1 MKMHMEKNI
10 QVLKKKTKG
19 KVEPS
24 GKEKLK
30 IGGEARGHLLKE
42 TEFSRNSQ
50 LMSHCPEFCHM
61 GGRHRSCEGVGEAWQ
76 TDALS

>member
-1 MKMHMEKNI
+1 M
-10 QVLKKKTKG
+10 
-19 KVEPS
+19 
-24 GKEKLK
+24 
-30 IGGEARGHLLKE
+30 GGEARGHLLKE

-61 GGRHRSCEGVGEAWQ
+61 GGRHRSCEGVGEASVSTWQ